1 MANFIG
7 KAGDFQK
14 EKAIKRRL
22 NAFLA
27 FFISLTFFFFIM
39 GWISGFI
46 WSSHSIW
53 ACLAALIAFALA
65 FPGVKLCEKFMDKQI
80 RLARAEE
87 DGADGER
94 EFVKFL
100 KDLPDT
106 YTVVSDLDFADS
118 YGNIDHLIIGPTGL
132 YAIDVK
138 NWRGTVS
145 SDGKGELLYNGKPTE
160 KPQIRYFTRRTMD
173 LRERMKVLTKLDPYV
188 QCVFAFLRTRVE
200 ANWGTTG
207 AVHCIR
213 AEQIADYV
221 TKGRAGKP
229 IPSADLS
236 RLLSAAKALKD
247 TIATREHVQQ
257 KT

>member
-1 MANFIG
+1 MATFIG
-7 KAGDFQK
+7 IAGDYQT
-14 EKAIKRRL
+14 ERALNRRL

-27 FFISLTFFFFIM
+27 FFISFTVLIFAL
-39 GWISGFI
+39 GWASGYIWGSRSI
-46 WSSHSIW
+46 WSSLW
-53 ACLAALIAFALA
+53 ALIALSLA
-65 FPGVKLCEKFMDKQI
+65 IPGFKLCERLMDKQI

-94 EFVKFL
+94 EFVKYL

-118 YGNIDHLIIGPTGL
+118 YGNIDHLIIGPAGVF
-132 YAIDVK
+132 AIDVK

-145 SDGKGELLYNGKPTE
+145 PDGKGELLYNGKPTE
-160 KPQIRYFTRRTMD
+160 KPQIRYFTRRAMD
-173 LRERMKVLTKLDPYV
+173 LRERIKVLTKLDPYV

-213 AEQIADYV
+213 AEQITDYV
-221 TKGRAGKP
+221 TKGRGSKP
-229 IPSADLS
+229 IPPADLP

-247 TIATREHVQQ
+247 IVAKSQETS
-257 KT
+257 